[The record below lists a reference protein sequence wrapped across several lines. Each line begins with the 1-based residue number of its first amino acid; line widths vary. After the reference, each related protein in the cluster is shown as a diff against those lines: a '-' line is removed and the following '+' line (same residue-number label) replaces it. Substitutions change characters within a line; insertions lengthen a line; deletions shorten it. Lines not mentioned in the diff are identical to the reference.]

1 MAKETVIGKREPIG
15 HHGKPLHG
23 GTPVQDA
30 TKIMCRVAQRSM
42 VSISDKDTGTIGD
55 YAFPRLSTFH

>member
-1 MAKETVIGKREPIG
+1 MTKDAVTIKREPIG

-30 TKIMCRVAQRSM
+30 TKIICPVPQISM
-42 VSISDKDTGTIGD
+42 ATISDKDTRTTGD
-55 YAFPRLSTFH
+55 YAFPRL